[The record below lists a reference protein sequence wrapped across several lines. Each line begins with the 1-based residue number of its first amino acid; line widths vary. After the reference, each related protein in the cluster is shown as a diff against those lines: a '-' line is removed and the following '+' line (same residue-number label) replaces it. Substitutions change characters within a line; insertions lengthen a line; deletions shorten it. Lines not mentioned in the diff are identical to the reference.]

1 MQVISPRGLSRIPPS
16 NERCIEPKQL
26 GEKQYSMGS
35 LEDFFPYQ
43 RYRPHQREMLEAAS
57 RCARE
62 GGILMIDAPTG
73 SGKSSTVAALLS
85 EARGRK
91 VLIAVRTV
99 SQLDTF
105 TRELALIRKQRPD
118 LKFAYLVGKSMMCPL
133 GGEGDVYRRCEVL
146 KSLTSALMRDRA
158 NAGSHIPL
166 KDPVIRHQI
175 RRLNRDHPF
184 LCPYFIA
191 SRIFLDQEIGGL
203 RMAPS
208 GALLSRAGRIAKEVV
223 SPRDLISFCGDLCP
237 YETMLQAA
245 RNSDAIILNFYHLFD
260 DEVREQVYAS
270 LGLTPGETLL
280 LIDEAHNCGDAVQS
294 VQSVELE
301 GKTLDLAADELG
313 HLKKRS
319 KSAEAVMNAL
329 PEIRKFMELVKTS
342 NEVEDWFDPGIFSK
356 MVIRGSFYQNLEEIV
371 DDLLT
376 ISDTIREANMKAGDF
391 KICGIE
397 RLARFLY
404 KLQYAMSDP
413 SFLPI
418 YRREGDSVTLEV
430 RNIDPAERLSEVARS
445 HACCVM
451 ISGTLSPVHSF
462 RRYYFGDEPVTTL
475 TLPNSFPPEHR
486 RILCTCDITTAFSKR
501 RDAENIR
508 RIHQYIREFMKVGGN
523 IAIYLPSY
531 QLLETLAQDDLLA
544 MSGREYF
551 LEPRQADAAR
561 AKLNEFLSLPS
572 RGGSGVLIGV
582 CGGKWSEGLDYR
594 GELLNG
600 AMVIGL
606 PLAPYNRVRMMI
618 IEYFK
623 RKFGEEGEFISYT
636 LPAINRVLQALGR
649 VIRTPEEHGILILG
663 ERRFLEP
670 RIKGALP
677 VWFQEEMLTCDV
689 TTFDSF
695 LRGWR

>member
-1 MQVISPRGLSRIPPS
+1 MPPGS
-16 NERCIEPKQL
+16 KGIEQL
-26 GEKQYSMGS
+26 RLGAKICTMGS
-35 LEDFFPYQ
+35 LDTFFPYPS
-43 RYRPHQREMLEAAS
+43 YRPHQREMLEEAAH
-57 RCARE
+57 CARE

-105 TRELALIRKQRPD
+105 IRELALVRKQQPN
-118 LKFAYLVGKSMMCPL
+118 LKFAYLVGKGMMCPL

-146 KSLTSALMRDRA
+146 KSLSSTLMRDRA
-158 NAGSHIPL
+158 NAGSHVPL
-166 KDPVIRHQI
+166 QDPVIRHQI

-184 LCPYFIA
+184 ICPYFIA
-191 SRIFLDQEIGGL
+191 SRIFLDQVDGGL

-208 GALLSRAGRIAKEVV
+208 SALRTRAERIANEVV
-223 SPRDLISFCGDLCP
+223 APRDLISFCGDLCP

-245 RNSDAIILNFYHLFD
+245 RDSDAIVLNFYHLFD
-260 DEVREQVYAS
+260 DEVREQIYAS
-270 LGLTPGETLL
+270 LGLTPEETIL

-301 GKTLDLAADELG
+301 DRTLEQAANELT

-319 KSAEAVMNAL
+319 KRGEAVIHTL
-329 PEIRKFMELVKTS
+329 PEIRRFMELLKTS
-342 NEVEDWFDPGIFSK
+342 TEQEDWFDPGIFSR
-356 MVIRGSFYQNLEEIV
+356 MVTGGSFYRNLEEIV
-371 DDLLT
+371 EDLLI
-376 ISDTIREANMKAGDF
+376 ISDTIKEANMKAGDF
-391 KICGIE
+391 RICGIE
-397 RLARFLY
+397 RLAQFLY
-404 KLQYAMSDP
+404 KLHYSASDP
-413 SFLPI
+413 AFLTI
-418 YRREGDSVTLEV
+418 YRREEDSVTLQV
-430 RNIDPAERLSEVARS
+430 RNIDPAGRLSEIARS

-451 ISGTLSPVHSF
+451 ISGTLSPVQSYQ
-462 RRYYFGDEPVTTL
+462 RYYFGEEPVSTL
-475 TLPNSFPPEHR
+475 TLPNSFPPHHR
-486 RILCTCDITTAFSKR
+486 RILCTRDITTAFSKR

-508 RIHQYIREFMKVGGN
+508 RIRQYIREFMKVKGN

-544 MSGREYF
+544 ITGRECF

-561 AKLNEFLSLPS
+561 AMLNEFLSLPS

-618 IEYFK
+618 IEYFR
-623 RKFGEEGEFISYT
+623 RKYGEEGEFISYT

-649 VIRTPEEHGILILG
+649 VIRTPEERGILILG
-663 ERRFLEP
+663 ERRFFESKI
-670 RIKGALP
+670 RDALP
-677 VWFQEEMLTCDV
+677 VWYQEEMLTCDV
-689 TTFDSF
+689 TTFDRF
-695 LRGWR
+695 LEGWR